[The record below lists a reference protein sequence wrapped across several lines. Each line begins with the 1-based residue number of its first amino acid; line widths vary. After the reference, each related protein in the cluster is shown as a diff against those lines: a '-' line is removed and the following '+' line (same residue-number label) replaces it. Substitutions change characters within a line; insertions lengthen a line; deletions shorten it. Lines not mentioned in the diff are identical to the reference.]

1 LSGEKGERVT
11 ASAPQASP
19 EAAHFYARPVR
30 VLLAAGAV
38 AAPAVGAVEALGS
51 LVAAQHPEDGL
62 GIGARFEA
70 AAGILEQA
78 AADAR
83 APVLGLDV
91 EGVDL
96 ADVRRVD
103 VAGGP
108 EGGEADD
115 PLAGKSDDRLR
126 VGRSGGIEVVPADPL
141 LGLQRVEDLLVD
153 QAPVG
158 GLPGADV
165 DARDVKTL
173 VRPGG
178 SD

>member
-1 LSGEKGERVT
+1 VT

-19 EAAHFYARPVR
+19 EAAHFDARPVGL
-30 VLLAAGAV
+30 LLAGRAV
-38 AAPAVGAVEALGS
+38 AAPAVGEVEALGD

-62 GIGARFEA
+62 GIAARLEA
-70 AAGILEQA
+70 AAGILEQV
-78 AADAR
+78 AADTR
-83 APVLGLDV
+83 APVGGVDV

-96 ADVRRVD
+96 TGAFGVW
-103 VAGGP
+103 VARGP

-115 PLAGKSDDRLR
+115 PPAGEGDGRLR
-126 VGRSGGIEVVPADPL
+126 IGRGGGVAVVPPDPL
-141 LGLQRVEDLLVD
+141 LRLQRVEDLVID

-173 VRPGG
+173 VRPGS